1 MKSIALPAGLW
12 RKSLALFL
20 LPTMLIGIDVHAQ
33 TSQTQN
39 VLRAVPKE
47 PELLAAEA
55 AFRLSTRM
63 KDARTAELTF
73 EIAPGYY
80 MYRERFKVEGAG
92 VGKPVIPRGTVK
104 FDPTFNRNM
113 QTHRDSVAFL
123 VPVKGVVP
131 LQLTVTS
138 QGCADAGVCYPP
150 VVQKVVLDGLASSV
164 SSSTQPLER
173 PQTQAS
179 PLPSAIAK
187 VSPAT
192 KASTEK
198 GGFVRIASGDEL
210 DAHFKEAKGITML
223 DFYADWCGPC
233 KQMEKATF
241 ADARV
246 KARMGQFTLVQA
258 DVTRNTLEN
267 KLLLKRFQLVGP
279 PGIVFFDRA
288 GNEIPGTRVVG
299 FEQPE
304 KFLQS
309 LELAQKA
316 VQPRRF

>member
-1 MKSIALPAGLW
+1 MKPIAIFASGPLLRPILL
-12 RKSLALFL
+12 KLFL
-20 LPTMLIGIDVHAQ
+20 WALLGLAAGVHAQ
-33 TSQTQN
+33 S
-39 VLRAVPKE
+39 VLKSLPKE

-63 KDARTAELTF
+63 KDAHTAELTF

-80 MYRERFKVEGAG
+80 MYRERFKFEGAG
-92 VGKPVIPRGTVK
+92 IGKPVIPRGTVK

-113 QTHRDSVAFL
+113 QTHRDTVAVL
-123 VPVKGVVP
+123 VPVKGALP

-150 VVQKVVLDGLASSV
+150 VVQKVVLDGLASSTP
-164 SSSTQPLER
+164 SAFQPAAQSSMQSSTP
-173 PQTQAS
+173 AA
-179 PLPSAIAK
+179 PLPRAVAK
-187 VSPAT
+187 AAPVA
-192 KASTEK
+192 K
-198 GGFVRIASGDEL
+198 GGFVRVASSEEL
-210 DAHFKEAKGITML
+210 DARLKEANGISML

-246 KARMGQFTLVQA
+246 KARMGQFTLLQA
-258 DVTRNTLEN
+258 DVTRNTLED
-267 KLLLKRFQLVGP
+267 KLLLKRMKLVGP

-299 FEQPE
+299 FEPPE

-309 LELAQKA
+309 LERAQKA
-316 VQPRRF
+316 AQTVRS

>member
-1 MKSIALPAGLW
+1 MKPIPIFEPGPLLRPILPKLFLWALLGVAAGAHAQSVL
-12 RKSLALFL
+12 KSL
-20 LPTMLIGIDVHAQ
+20 
-33 TSQTQN
+33 
-39 VLRAVPKE
+39 PKE

-63 KDARTAELTF
+63 KDAHTAELTF

-80 MYRERFKVEGAG
+80 MYRERFKFEGAG
-92 VGKPVIPRGTVK
+92 IGKPIIPRGTVK

-113 QTHRDSVAFL
+113 QTHRDTVAVL
-123 VPVKGVVP
+123 VPVKGALPV
-131 LQLTVTS
+131 QLMVTS

-150 VVQKVVLDGLASSV
+150 VMQKVVLDGVASS
-164 SSSTQPLER
+164 T
-173 PQTQAS
+173 
-179 PLPSAIAK
+179 PSAFQPAAQSSALLPRAVAK
-187 VSPAT
+187 AAPVA
-192 KASTEK
+192 K
-198 GGFVRIASGDEL
+198 GGFVRVASSEEL
-210 DAHFKEAKGITML
+210 DARLKEANGISML

-246 KARMGQFTLVQA
+246 KARMGQFTLLQA
-258 DVTRNTLEN
+258 DVTRNTLED
-267 KLLLKRFQLVGP
+267 KLLLKRMKLVGP

-299 FEQPE
+299 FEPPE

-309 LELAQKA
+309 LERAQKTA
-316 VQPRRF
+316 ATSRS